1 MTSSSPARGIRFASL
16 LLATTVTA
24 ASVAGC
30 TAEARTTT
38 RIEATAQGR
47 SLLAEVAHQIAL
59 PARTWTASGTH
70 TAKGYT
76 TKAAKTVNV
85 EGMKAD
91 CVNINLNKK
100 LSAAFRSDV
109 FGPGVKGFFYKC
121 RQVRPDTNRYWFTIS
136 SGDRTQIDRLCD
148 PATRYPIVYDGQYD
162 TYWLDEPFTCTTRI
176 GPS

>member
-1 MTSSSPARGIRFASL
+1 MTSSFLARGIRIAPL
-16 LLATTVTA
+16 LLATMVTA

-38 RIEATAQGR
+38 QIEAIAQN
-47 SLLAEVAHQIAL
+47 SPLLAQVAQQLAL
-59 PARTWTASGTH
+59 PAKTWTASGTH

-100 LSAAFRSDV
+100 LSADFRSDV
-109 FGPGVKGFFYKC
+109 FGPGMKGFFYKC
-121 RQVRPDTNRYWFTIS
+121 QKVRPHTNQYWFTIS
-136 SGDRTQIDRLCD
+136 SADRTQIDRLCD
-148 PATRYPIVYDGQYD
+148 PTTRYPIVHDGQHD
-162 TYWLDEPFTCTTRI
+162 TYWIDEPFTCGTRV